1 MSEDPCPWDDLRSA
15 GRREVWNQL
24 GDRIGTLKSVGAI
37 PVLFFGALWPVVCAD
52 LRNAKKY
59 IFNDYEARTTGKS
72 IESNKP
78 MENEKEIEQENTKS
92 GLGGLV
98 KKITALIGGRL
109 VYGGL
114 LMFLGVRIVIDP
126 NSAPKKIAWGL
137 GLAILIATVGLLIGY
152 ITTKSFN
159 RENLVPILE
168 TIAFTVLGVC
178 MIIFDWDFGAVLQE
192 VLFVAVIVNSITNLI
207 CLRDLNDIHAKIE
220 ARRAKK
226 NRDKVIQSVDRAVK
240 EDFEK
245 YNGELIHVVGKIKKK
260 ADATLWGQVILNLAL
275 IIVSFV
281 MLASR
286 FSDTAP
292 IYQISGFVLIVSGL
306 NEVGL
311 VVRGYLE
318 RKRAREAEM

>member
-1 MSEDPCPWDDLRSA
+1 M
-15 GRREVWNQL
+15 
-24 GDRIGTLKSVGAI
+24 
-37 PVLFFGALWPVVCAD
+37 
-52 LRNAKKY
+52 
-59 IFNDYEARTTGKS
+59 
-72 IESNKP
+72 
-78 MENEKEIEQENTKS
+78 
-92 GLGGLV
+92 
-98 KKITALIGGRL
+98 
-109 VYGGL
+109 
-114 LMFLGVRIVIDP
+114 
-126 NSAPKKIAWGL
+126 
-137 GLAILIATVGLLIGY
+137 
-152 ITTKSFN
+152 
-159 RENLVPILE
+159 
-168 TIAFTVLGVC
+168 
-178 MIIFDWDFGAVLQE
+178 
-192 VLFVAVIVNSITNLI
+192 AVIVNSITNLI